1 MGGRSRHPTDCRPEL
16 KAMDDTSRSAK
27 VKTAASLPFISLF
40 ELPKLQVPA
49 ALREI
54 SDKSAAQVKDA
65 CDKARVAS
73 ESATDLIEETYA
85 IGAKGAVDYN
95 LKLFAAV
102 RANVDAAF
110 DFTSELASV
119 TSFSEAIEIST
130 ARART
135 RLEALTE
142 QARELAGAA
151 QKLGA
156 DTVHPIN
163 TGIAR
168 MLSKVA

>member
-1 MGGRSRHPTDCRPEL
+1 MEI

-27 VKTAASLPFISLF
+27 VKTAASLPLISPF

-54 SDKSAAQVKDA
+54 AEKSAAQAKDA
-65 CDKARVAS
+65 CDKARAAS
-73 ESATDLIEETYA
+73 ESTADLIEQTYTIA
-85 IGAKGAVDYN
+85 MKGAVDYN

-102 RANVDAAF
+102 RVNVDAAF
-110 DFTSELASV
+110 DFTSELAGV
-119 TSFSEAIEIST
+119 TSLSEAIELGT
-130 ARART
+130 AHART

-142 QARELAGAA
+142 QTRELAGAA

-156 DTVHPIN
+156 DTVQPIN
-163 TGIAR
+163 TGIAK
-168 MLSKVA
+168 MLNKAA